1 MQLIIVSLALFV
13 LLSSQQL
20 KAQIRNAVGKDN
32 LKTTGSDSVQTEM
45 ATYHDP
51 NWDKT
56 EIDILSSYYE
66 QDGNNAAVTGGTG
79 TETLTDF
86 TQKIILAMPLNQ
98 KLKLNVDG
106 GYDYYTSDSSDNVD
120 PIRSDDSAADLRV
133 HANVGIT
140 KRLDPQQSVSFRLGG
155 SGEYDYGS
163 GQIGMSY
170 LRTSKR
176 ENTIVSAQFQAF
188 IDQWKLIYPVELR
201 GEGVQLH
208 RKDRQSVNLGLG
220 LTQVLDKKTQ
230 IAFQL
235 EGVYMN
241 GLLSTPFHRVYFQEQ
256 TQAGLERLPDTR
268 LKIPVGV
275 QLNRYIN
282 QWLIARA
289 SYRFYWD
296 DWGVQ
301 AHTASLELPIKLNR
315 FLAVIPFYRYH
326 QQTAAQY
333 FKPYKQ
339 HSIQSTFRTSDH
351 DLAALTSQSF
361 GAGISY
367 APAQG
372 LASWEISKLKQ
383 GKHLKLKNIDLKYAH
398 YSRSTGLRSNIVS
411 LGMGFSIH

>member
-1 MQLIIVSLALFV
+1 MQLIIVSLALF
-13 LLSSQQL
+13 LLLWGQQL
-20 KAQIRNAVGKDN
+20 KAQVQSAIGKDN
-32 LKTTGSDSVQTEM
+32 LKTTGNDSVQTEM
-45 ATYHDP
+45 ATYNDP

-79 TETLTDF
+79 TEALTDF
-86 TQKIILAMPLNQ
+86 TQKIILSIPLNQ

-120 PIRSDDSAADLRV
+120 PIRSDDSAEDVRV
-133 HANVGIT
+133 HGNIGIT
-140 KRLDPQQSVSFRLGG
+140 KRLDPQTSVGFRLGG

-163 GQIGMSY
+163 GQVGMSY
-170 LRTSKR
+170 VRTSKR
-176 ENTIVSAQFQAF
+176 ENTSVSAQFQAF

-201 GEGVQLH
+201 EQGASLH
-208 RKDRQSVNLGLG
+208 RKDRQSFNLAWGM
-220 LTQVLDKKTQ
+220 TQVLNRKTQ

-256 TQAGLERLPDTR
+256 QQAGLERLPDTR

-275 QLNRYIN
+275 QLNRYLN

-296 DWGVQ
+296 DWGIQ
-301 AHTASLELPIKLNR
+301 AHTASIELPIKLNR
-315 FLAVIPFYRYH
+315 FLEVTPFYRYH
-326 QQTAAQY
+326 QQTAARY
-333 FKPYKQ
+333 FQPYKQ
-339 HSIQSTFRTSDH
+339 HSTQSTFHTSDH
-351 DLAALTSQSF
+351 DLAALTSHSF

-367 APAQG
+367 APAKG
-372 LASWEISKLKQ
+372 LFDAKLPLLNKE
-383 GKHLKLKNIDLKYAH
+383 KHLKLKNIDLKVAH
-398 YSRSTGLRSNIVS
+398 YSRSTGMRSNIIS
-411 LGMGFSIH
+411 MGMGFTIH